1 MMMKKLQI
9 VLVATLILQLSAFSL
24 VAQIETPAKTQ
35 TKKILLMNGVA
46 HLGNGQLIKNSV
58 IAFENGKLTVVANAK
73 TIRLDMNRFDTV
85 IHLDGKHVYPG
96 IISPNSTIGI
106 TEIGAVKATND
117 FVELGMFKPHVR
129 SLIAYNAES
138 KITTTVRSNGVLMAQ
153 ITPRGG
159 SISGTSSIVQF
170 DAWNWEDAVI
180 RADDGIHMNWV
191 RFFNHRTGKENKKY
205 GESMVHL
212 NTFFS
217 NSLAY
222 AKDENYA
229 EKNLRFE
236 AMRGLFDGS
245 KTLYIHANFVKEIT
259 EAIHFTKNHH
269 IKKMVIVGGY
279 DAWMVTD
286 MLKENNIA
294 VILKRVHSLP
304 ERQEDDVY
312 LPFKLPKILQDAGV
326 LFCLEN
332 AGGMEAMGT
341 RNLPF
346 YAGTAVAYGIE
357 KETALQLITLN
368 TAKILG
374 IDSTCGSLEVGKDA
388 TLFISE
394 GDALDMRTNKVTSA
408 FIQGRGLDLDNHQE
422 KLYRKYSKKYEE

>member
-1 MMMKKLQI
+1 MCLAI
-9 VLVATLILQLSAFSL
+9 ISL
-24 VAQIETPAKTQ
+24 NTFAQVETPAKKQ

-58 IAFENGKLTVVANAK
+58 IAFEDGKLTVVANAK
-73 TIRLDMNRFDTV
+73 TIRLDMTRFDTV
-85 IHLDGKHVYPG
+85 IRLDGKHVYPG

-106 TEIGAVKATND
+106 TEIDAVKATND
-117 FVELGMFKPHVR
+117 FAELGVFNPHVR

-159 SISGTSSIVQF
+159 RVSGTSSIVQL
-170 DAWNWEDAVI
+170 DAWNWEDAVL
-180 RADDGIHMNWV
+180 RTDDGIHLNWV
-191 RFFNHRTGKENKKY
+191 NFFNHRTGKANKKY
-205 GESMVHL
+205 AETMAQMNG
-212 NTFFS
+212 FFT

-222 AKDENYA
+222 AKDENYP

-236 AMRGLFDGS
+236 AMRGLFEGS

-259 EAIHFTKNHH
+259 EAINFAKNHKV
-269 IKKMVIVGGY
+269 KKMVIVGGY

-286 MLKENNIA
+286 MLKENNVA
-294 VILKRVHSLP
+294 VVLKRVHSLP
-304 ERQEDDVY
+304 EREEDDVN
-312 LPFKLPKILQDAGV
+312 LPYKLPKMLQDAGV

-332 AGGMEAMGT
+332 AGDMEAMGT

-346 YAGTAVAYGIE
+346 YAGTAVAYGME
-357 KETALQLITLN
+357 KEAALQLITLN

-374 IDSTCGSLEVGKDA
+374 IDSFCGSLEIGKDA

-394 GDALDMRTNKVTSA
+394 GDALDMRTNKVISA
-408 FIQGRGLDLDNHQE
+408 FIQGRLLDLDNHQE
-422 KLYRKYSKKYEE
+422 KLYRKYTKKYEE

>member
-1 MMMKKLQI
+1 MKNIIGMCLAI
-9 VLVATLILQLSAFSL
+9 ISL
-24 VAQIETPAKTQ
+24 NTFAQVETPAKKQ

-58 IAFENGKLTVVANAK
+58 IAFEDGKLTVVANAK
-73 TIRLDMNRFDTV
+73 TIRLDMTRFDTV
-85 IHLDGKHVYPG
+85 IRLDGKHVYPG

-106 TEIGAVKATND
+106 TEIDAVKATND
-117 FVELGMFKPHVR
+117 FAELGVFNPHVR

-159 SISGTSSIVQF
+159 RVSGTSSIVQL
-170 DAWNWEDAVI
+170 DAWNWEDAVL
-180 RADDGIHMNWV
+180 RTDDGIHLNWV
-191 RFFNHRTGKENKKY
+191 NFFNHRTGKANKKY
-205 GESMVHL
+205 AETMAQMNG
-212 NTFFS
+212 FFT

-222 AKDENYA
+222 AKDENYP

-236 AMRGLFDGS
+236 AMRGLFEGS

-259 EAIHFTKNHH
+259 EAINFAKNHKV
-269 IKKMVIVGGY
+269 KKMVIVGGY

-286 MLKENNIA
+286 MLKENNVA
-294 VILKRVHSLP
+294 VVLKRVHSLP
-304 ERQEDDVY
+304 EREEDAVN
-312 LPFKLPKILQDAGV
+312 LPYKLPKMLQDAGV

-332 AGGMEAMGT
+332 AGDMEAMGT

-346 YAGTAVAYGIE
+346 YAGTAVAYGME
-357 KETALQLITLN
+357 KEAALQLITLN

-374 IDSTCGSLEVGKDA
+374 IDSFCGSLEIGKDA

-394 GDALDMRTNKVTSA
+394 GDALDMRTNKVISA
-408 FIQGRGLDLDNHQE
+408 FIQGRLLDLDNHQE
-422 KLYRKYSKKYEE
+422 KLYRKYTKKYEE

>member
-1 MMMKKLQI
+1 MKKLHI
-9 VLVATLILQLSAFSL
+9 ILVATLILQLSAFSA
-24 VAQIETPAKTQ
+24 VAQIETPAKKQ

-46 HLGNGQLIKNSV
+46 HLGNGSIIENSV
-58 IAFENGKLTVVANAK
+58 IAFEDGKLTVVANAK
-73 TIRLDMNRFDTV
+73 TIRLDMTRFDT
-85 IHLDGKHVYPG
+85 IIQLDGQHVYPG

-117 FVELGMFKPHVR
+117 HRELGMFNPHVR
-129 SLIAYNAES
+129 SLIAYNTES

-159 SISGTSSIVQF
+159 RISGTSSIVQF

-180 RADDGIHMNWV
+180 KKDDGIHLNWV
-191 RFFNHRTGKENKKY
+191 GMFNRWSGKENKKY
-205 GESMVHL
+205 TESMSL
-212 NTFFS
+212 INAFFS

-222 AKDENYA
+222 SKDENYP

-245 KTLYIHANFVKEIT
+245 KTLFIHANFVKEIT
-259 EAIHFTKNHH
+259 EAINFSKNHN

-279 DAWMVTD
+279 DAWMVSD
-286 MLKENNIA
+286 MLKENNIP
-294 VILKRVHSLP
+294 VILRRVHSLP
-304 ERQEDDVY
+304 ERQEDDVN
-312 LPFKLPKILQDAGV
+312 LPFKLPKMLQDAGV

-332 AGGMEAMGT
+332 SGDMEAMGT

-346 YAGTAVAYGIE
+346 YAGTAIAYGVE
-357 KETALQLITLN
+357 KEKALQLITLN

-374 IDSTCGSLEVGKDA
+374 IDNTCGSLEVGKDA

-394 GDALDMRTNKVTSA
+394 GDALDMRTNNVTSA
-408 FIQGRGLDLDNHQE
+408 FIQGRLLDLDNHQE
-422 KLYRKYSKKYEE
+422 KLYRKYSGKYEE